1 MTALTEQSLMD
12 HRDDGITLLHTIQT
26 TPRGSIHLEPNM
38 KGDIDKRNG
47 NIGANKQDDEWS

>member
-1 MTALTEQSLMD
+1 MD